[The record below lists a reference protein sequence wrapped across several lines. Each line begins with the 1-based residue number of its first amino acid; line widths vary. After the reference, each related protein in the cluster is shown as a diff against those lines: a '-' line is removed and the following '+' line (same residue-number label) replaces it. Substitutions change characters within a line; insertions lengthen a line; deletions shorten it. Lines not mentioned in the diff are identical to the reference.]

1 MSNLLDR
8 VPLNEVVSLRLL
20 GMETPTLY
28 VSFSEAFRWIR
39 EKHSWLRF
47 RTVDT
52 YDSRGVYE
60 YDIQDIGGVLGF
72 QSYEEAELA
81 CLKRLIEVLENGK
94 KYKAILNKDKTN
106 EDQQN

>member
-1 MSNLLDR
+1 MSNDLDR

-28 VSFSEAFRWIR
+28 VSFSAAFRYIR
-39 EKHSWLRF
+39 EKHSWLKF
-47 RTVDT
+47 RIVDT

-81 CLKRLIEVLENGK
+81 CLKRLIEVLQNEK
-94 KYKAILNKDKTN
+94 KYRKLA
-106 EDQQN
+106 E